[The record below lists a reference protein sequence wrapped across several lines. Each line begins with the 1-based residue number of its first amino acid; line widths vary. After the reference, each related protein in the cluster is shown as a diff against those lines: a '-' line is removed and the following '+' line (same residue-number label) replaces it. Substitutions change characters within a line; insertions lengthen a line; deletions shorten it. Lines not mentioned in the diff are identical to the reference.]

1 MTSFHTRCAA
11 YALIALVALVGTAS
25 QLPQYLPLGLVQGNV
40 QFWSDTLANPASR
53 FITIDVLVV
62 FLVVWPWM
70 IGEARRWRMGGLPA
84 YFLGSILVAFSV
96 ALPLFML
103 HREIALQRMGVA
115 EGDAMPRS
123 SASALTSWTGWS
135 VIAVAVV
142 TVLYTSRAAGW
153 I

>member
-1 MTSFHTRCAA
+1 MTSFNIRCVA
-11 YALIALVALVGTAS
+11 YALIALVALAGTAS

-40 QFWSDTLANPASR
+40 QFWTDTLANPASR

-70 IGEARRWRMGGLPA
+70 IGEARRLRMGGLLA

-103 HREIALQRMGVA
+103 HREFALQRHTSA
-115 EGDAMPRS
+115 EDASMNTAGAPFR
-123 SASALTSWTGWS
+123 SWTGWS
-135 VIAVAVV
+135 VAAVAVV
-142 TVLYTSRAAGW
+142 AALYTSKAAGL

>member
-1 MTSFHTRCAA
+1 MTPFHTRCAA
-11 YALIALVALVGTAS
+11 YVLIALIALAGTAS

-40 QFWSDTLANPASR
+40 QFWSDTMANPASR

-70 IGEARRWRMGGLPA
+70 IGEARRLRMGGLPA

-103 HREIALQRMGVA
+103 HRELALQRHTSA
-115 EGDAMPRS
+115 EDAPMNTAGAPFR
-123 SASALTSWTGWS
+123 SWTGWS
-135 VIAVAVV
+135 VAAVAVV
-142 TVLYTSRAAGW
+142 AALYTSKAAGL

>member
-1 MTSFHTRCAA
+1 MTPFHTRCAA
-11 YALIALVALVGTAS
+11 YALIALIALAGTAS

-70 IGEARRWRMGGLPA
+70 IGEARRLRMGGLPA

-103 HREIALQRMGVA
+103 HREMALQRADVA
-115 EGDAMPRS
+115 GGSTPPPLGAG
-123 SASALTSWTGWS
+123 LTSWTGWS

-142 TVLYTSRAAGW
+142 TVLYTSKAAGW